1 MKTKIAPRPLTYR
14 ETLLATNGPGKR
26 PCLDGA
32 CNWLGCTH
40 CQMTCILEPRHS
52 FYARYTPP
60 TTKSAPD
67 LRHYKAG

>member
-1 MKTKIAPRPLTYR
+1 MKKTIAPPRPLTYR

-40 CQMTCILEPRHS
+40 CALPCILDARHAGY
-52 FYARYTPP
+52 YANRPKP
-60 TTKSAPD
+60 APD